1 MAKKISKIKRFL
13 SSCKLLHSAGEAEVN
28 WFCPGATMHFG

>member
-1 MAKKISKIKRFL
+1 MEKEISKIKCFL

-28 WFCPGATMHFG
+28 WFCPGAMMQFG